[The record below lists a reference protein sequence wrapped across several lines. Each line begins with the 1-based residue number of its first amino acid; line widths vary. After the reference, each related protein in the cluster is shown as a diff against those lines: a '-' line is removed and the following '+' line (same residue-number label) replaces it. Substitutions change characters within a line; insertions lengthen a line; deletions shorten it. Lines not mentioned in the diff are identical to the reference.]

1 MDVGEK
7 LDMGVVV
14 VVAFNGCLHA
24 AYLVLMYKASSGKD
38 WSLWFLTAYVDMYI
52 RSSVN
57 NTKL

>member
-14 VVAFNGCLHA
+14 VVAFNCLHA